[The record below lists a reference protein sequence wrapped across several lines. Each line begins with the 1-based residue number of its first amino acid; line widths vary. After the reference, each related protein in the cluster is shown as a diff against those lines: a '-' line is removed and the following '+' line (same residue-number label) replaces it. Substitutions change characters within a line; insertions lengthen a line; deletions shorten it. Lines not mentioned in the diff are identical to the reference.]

1 MTLLDDATHSMWL
14 DAETRRLLDFGV
26 ASKDPRGGF
35 GWLRDDGTRDGSR
48 PVELWISCRMTHV
61 YALAEMMGFPG
72 AAALVDHGIA
82 SLAGSLR
89 DAEHGGWFS
98 AIDADGPANDAKE
111 AYAHA
116 FVILATSS
124 AVAAGHADAMPLLH
138 EAIAVHTE
146 HFWDNAEGM
155 ARESFSRDWTTEE
168 PYRGV
173 NANMHTLEA
182 YMAAADALADAE
194 LLARALRIVTRVVDV
209 FARGNDWRL
218 PEHFTSSW
226 ESLLEFNIDAPAHPF
241 RPYGATIGHG
251 IEWARLTLQA
261 EGSLRNA
268 GLDAPAWMAD
278 AAAHLY
284 DRAVS
289 DGWDADGA
297 PGFVY
302 TVDWQGAPV
311 VHERMHWVVAEAI
324 GAAAVLY
331 RRTGEDRFGDDY
343 DRWWAYAR
351 EFLIDPEGGS
361 WWHEL
366 DQHNAPSSL
375 VWQGKADLYHAVQAT
390 LIPRLPI
397 APALSSSLAAGNL
410 AAGENAGA

>member
-1 MTLLDDATHSMWL
+1 MALMDEPLHRTWLDDEM
-14 DAETRRLLDFGV
+14 RRLVHFGA
-26 ASKDPRGGF
+26 ASVDPRGGF
-35 GWLRDDGTRDGSR
+35 GWLLDDGTRDATR

-61 YALAEMMGFPG
+61 YALAELAGIEG
-72 AAALVDHGIA
+72 AREKVDHGVA
-82 SLAGSLR
+82 SLAGALR

-98 AIDADGPANDAKE
+98 AIDAHGPANDAKE

-124 AVAAGHADAMPLLH
+124 AVAAGHEAAMPLLR

-146 HFWDNAEGM
+146 HFWDDDEGM
-155 ARESFSRDWTTEE
+155 ARESFSRDWSVEE

-182 YMAAADALADAE
+182 YMAAANVLEDAD

-209 FARGNDWRL
+209 FARGNGWRL
-218 PEHFTSSW
+218 PEHFTSNW
-226 ESLLEFNIDAPAHPF
+226 EPLLEYNVEAPAHPF

-251 IEWARLTLQA
+251 LEWARLTLQA

-268 GLDAPAWMAD
+268 GLAVPGWMAG
-278 AAAHLY
+278 AAAQLY

-289 DGWDADGA
+289 DGWDVDGA

-302 TVDWQGAPV
+302 TVDWQGASV

-324 GAAAVLY
+324 GAACVLFH
-331 RRTGEDRFGDDY
+331 RTGEQRFADDY
-343 DRWWAYAR
+343 DRWWAFAR
-351 EFLIDPEGGS
+351 EYLIDTEGGS

-366 DQHNAPSSL
+366 DRHNAPSSL
-375 VWQGKADLYHAVQAT
+375 VWEGKADLYHAVQAT
-390 LIPRLPI
+390 FIPRVPI
-397 APALSSSLAAGNL
+397 APALAASLAAGNL
-410 AAGENAGA
+410 AQA

>member
-1 MTLLDDATHSMWL
+1 MALIDESSHHHWLDDEM
-14 DAETRRLLDFGV
+14 RRLVDFG
-26 ASKDPRGGF
+26 ASSLDQRGGF
-35 GWLRDDGTRDGSR
+35 GWLLDDGTVDTSR

-61 YALAEMMGFPG
+61 YALAEMAGIAG
-72 AAALVDHGIA
+72 AREKVDHGVT
-82 SLAGSLR
+82 SLLGALR

-98 AIDADGPANDAKE
+98 AIDAQGPINDAKE

-116 FVILATSS
+116 FVILASSS
-124 AVAAGHADAMPLLH
+124 AVAAGHADALPLLR

-146 HFWDNAEGM
+146 HFWDESEGM
-155 ARESFSRDWTTEE
+155 ARESFSRDWSVEE

-182 YMAAADALADAE
+182 YMAAANVLDDAE
-194 LLARALRIVTRVVDV
+194 LLERAQRIVTRVVDV

-218 PEHFTSSW
+218 PEHFTSGW
-226 ESLLEFNIDAPAHPF
+226 ESLLEYNVDAPAHPF

-251 IEWARLTLQA
+251 LEWARLTLQA

-268 GLDAPAWMAD
+268 GLAVPEWMES

-289 DGWDADGA
+289 DGWDVDGA

-324 GAAAVLY
+324 GAAAVLF
-331 RRTGEDRFGDDY
+331 RRTGETRFADDY
-343 DRWWAYAR
+343 ERWWTFAR
-351 EFLIDPEGGS
+351 EFLVDADGGS

-366 DQHNAPSSL
+366 DRVNAPSSL
-375 VWQGKADLYHAVQAT
+375 VWVGKADLYHAVQAT
-390 LIPRLPI
+390 LIPRVPI
-397 APALSSSLAAGNL
+397 APALGASLAAGNL
-410 AAGENAGA
+410 PRL

>member
-1 MTLLDDATHSMWL
+1 MALIDESSHHHWLDDEM
-14 DAETRRLLDFGV
+14 RRLVDFG
-26 ASKDPRGGF
+26 ASSLDQRGGF
-35 GWLRDDGTRDGSR
+35 GWLLDDGTVDTSR

-61 YALAEMMGFPG
+61 YALAEMAGIAG
-72 AAALVDHGIA
+72 AREKVDHGVT
-82 SLAGSLR
+82 SLLGALR

-98 AIDADGPANDAKE
+98 AIDAQGPINDAKE

-116 FVILATSS
+116 FVILASSS
-124 AVAAGHADAMPLLH
+124 AVAAGHADALPLLR

-146 HFWDNAEGM
+146 HFWDESEGM
-155 ARESFSRDWTTEE
+155 ARESFSRDWSVEE

-182 YMAAADALADAE
+182 YMAAANVLDDAE
-194 LLARALRIVTRVVDV
+194 LLERAQRIVTRVVDV

-218 PEHFTSSW
+218 PEHFTSGW
-226 ESLLEFNIDAPAHPF
+226 ESLLEYNVDAPAHPF

-251 IEWARLTLQA
+251 LEWARLTLQA

-268 GLDAPAWMAD
+268 GLAVPDWMAT
-278 AAAHLY
+278 AAAELY

-289 DGWDADGA
+289 DGWDVDGA

-302 TVDWQGAPV
+302 TVDWQGTPV

-324 GAAAVLY
+324 GAAAVLF
-331 RRTGEDRFGDDY
+331 RRTGETRFADDY
-343 DRWWAYAR
+343 ATWWAFVTEY
-351 EFLIDPEGGS
+351 LVDTDGGS

-366 DQHNAPSSL
+366 DRHNAPSSL
-375 VWQGKADLYHAVQAT
+375 VWAGKADLYHAVQAT
-390 LIPRLPI
+390 LIPRIPI
-397 APALSSSLAAGNL
+397 APALAASLAAGNL
-410 AAGENAGA
+410 PRP